1 MNIFLFCFS
10 KKKCNITLFH
20 RKEKTEKAAEC
31 RKEKV
36 IINMNRIFRKIFI
49 IAAAGYVAASLT
61 GCAVLAPF
69 RTDSGKTAGGKNA
82 EKTPEVKKAGEI
94 LVRAIVENDADSFLR
109 ELPENLIQDFGK
121 KDFDKTRSSMIKEL
135 GTPVSYTYLRNMAH
149 PLATIS
155 IWVIRFERNV
165 KDNKDGKEKT
175 VAMEVLFRV
184 VSGQIQGKETLLS
197 FNFY

>member
-1 MNIFLFCFS
+1 
-10 KKKCNITLFH
+10 
-20 RKEKTEKAAEC
+20 
-31 RKEKV
+31 
-36 IINMNRIFRKIFI
+36 
-49 IAAAGYVAASLT
+49 
-61 GCAVLAPF
+61 
-69 RTDSGKTAGGKNA
+69 
-82 EKTPEVKKAGEI
+82 
-94 LVRAIVENDADSFLR
+94 
-109 ELPENLIQDFGK
+109 
-121 KDFDKTRSSMIKEL
+121 MIKEL